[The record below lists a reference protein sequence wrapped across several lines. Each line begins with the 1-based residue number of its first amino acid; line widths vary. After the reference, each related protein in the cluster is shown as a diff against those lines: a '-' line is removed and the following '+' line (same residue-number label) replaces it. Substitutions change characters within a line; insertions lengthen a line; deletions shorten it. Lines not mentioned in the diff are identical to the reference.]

1 MLRPSGTGKL
11 DSSAIR
17 NEDEGAERETDYVF
31 SEAAY
36 LEWIANAPEPLR
48 SASILAR
55 HSGICRGEML
65 HLMKDCVNF
74 YTGPVEGDLNGSLV
88 IKPGLKRRAPNVPSK
103 LTRL

>member
-31 SEAAY
+31 SETAY

-48 SASILAR
+48 SLPFWLATPASAVAR
-55 HSGICRGEML
+55 CS
-65 HLMKDCVNF
+65 
-74 YTGPVEGDLNGSLV
+74 T
-88 IKPGLKRRAPNVPSK
+88 
-103 LTRL
+103 